1 MKYPSQ
7 EYLKSIFTY
16 CKNTGVLTRKIRP
29 IEHFSSKR
37 TFDFYNSK
45 YANTEVSAKNA
56 EGYLIAVINKKIY
69 RAHRVVWIMEFGALD
84 DSLIVDHVNGI
95 IDDNRISNLRVCR
108 HVENMRNMKKKK
120 TDLPLGVYFD
130 KARGSY
136 RASVGLGKLGKVI
149 SKRFKNLDDAVL
161 WRDAATKELGYHNL
175 HGKKQGA

>member
-29 IEHFSSKR
+29 IEHFSSER
-37 TFDFYNSK
+37 TFNIYNNS
-45 YANTEVSAKNA
+45 YAGTSVSVKNDL
-56 EGYLIAVINKKIY
+56 GYLIAVINKKKY
-69 RAHRVVWIMEFGALD
+69 RAHRIVWIMEYGDISDLMV
-84 DSLIVDHVNGI
+84 VDHINGI
-95 IDDNRISNLRVCR
+95 TDDNRLENLRICS
-108 HVENMRNMKKKK
+108 HGENLRNMKKKK

-161 WRDAATKELGYHNL
+161 WREAATKDLGYHTL
-175 HGKKQGA
+175 HGKKKGS